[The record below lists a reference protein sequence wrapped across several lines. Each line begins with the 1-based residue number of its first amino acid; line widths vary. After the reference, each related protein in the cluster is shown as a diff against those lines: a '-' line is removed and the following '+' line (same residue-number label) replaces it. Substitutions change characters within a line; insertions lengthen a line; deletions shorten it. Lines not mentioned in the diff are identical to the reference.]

1 MQGID
6 TTDIELHISSPRLRT
21 YSQLTGTSNIEKLI
35 GAYQWNKRVASAL
48 YPILQCL
55 EISLRNAIHTAA
67 TRHFGTPD
75 WYDPVTNLVGIDKF
89 SAYIRRNPQ
98 QTNQFYRRGVSTDR
112 RNNRKRWVSN
122 HENML
127 QQAKDKLIRSNQQ
140 ATADAVIAELMFG
153 FWVGL
158 FESHYNDIHSQ
169 NRLWPHL
176 ESTVF
181 PNLKPADRVH
191 SQIHSKLEPIKKL
204 RNRLSHHEPVWKHRT
219 VSNASTAIQ
228 YLSSIADDIINLI
241 NGIST
246 HRKELLFQSG
256 KISYFKG
263 ICSEDFLNYYVSGAL
278 PQKLDKRKFKRL
290 IEKAVRDPQLTP
302 VVVIGKH
309 QPKFVVD
316 LWPPTSTS

>member
-6 TTDIELHISSPRLRT
+6 TTDIELHISSPRLHT
-21 YSQLTGTSNIEKLI
+21 YSQLAGTDNIEKLI

-75 WYDPVTNLVGIDKF
+75 WYDPVTKLVGNDKF
-89 SAYIRRNPQ
+89 SAYIRDNPQ
-98 QTNQFYRRGVSTDR
+98 KTDQFYRKGVSTSK
-112 RNNRKRWVSN
+112 RNGNGRKKWISH

-127 QQAKDKLIRSNQQ
+127 KTAKNTLKSSNRR

-204 RNRLSHHEPVWKHRT
+204 RNRLSHHEPVWKHST
-219 VSNASTAIQ
+219 VNNASTAIK
-228 YLSSIADDIINLI
+228 YLNSITDDIINLI

-256 KISYFKG
+256 KITYFKG
-263 ICSEDFLNYYVSGAL
+263 ICSTGAL
-278 PQKLDKRKFKRL
+278 NNYLSGEFKLC
-290 IEKAVRDPQLTP
+290 
-302 VVVIGKH
+302 
-309 QPKFVVD
+309 
-316 LWPPTSTS
+316 

>member
-1 MQGID
+1 MQDID
-6 TTDIELHISSPRLRT
+6 ASDIELHISQPRLRT
-21 YSQLTGTSNIEKLI
+21 YTQLAGTNDTKKLI

-55 EISLRNAIHTAA
+55 EVTLRNAIHTAA
-67 TRHFGTPD
+67 KQHFNTPD
-75 WYDPVTNLVGIDKF
+75 WYDRITSVAGNDKF

-98 QTNQFYRRGVSTDR
+98 QANQFYRRGVSTGR

-122 HENML
+122 HENMIK
-127 QQAKDKLIRSNQQ
+127 QAKDKLVRANQQ

-169 NRLWPHL
+169 DRLWPHL
-176 ESTVF
+176 ESKVF

-204 RNRLSHHEPVWKHRT
+204 RNRLSHHEPVWKHST
-219 VSNASTAIQ
+219 VNNSVTAVQ
-228 YLSSIADDIINLI
+228 YLNSIAEDIINLI

-263 ICSEDFLNYYVSGAL
+263 ICSEECLSYYLEGT
-278 PQKLDKRKFKRL
+278 PTRKIDKRRLKRYVERA
-290 IEKAVRDPQLTP
+290 IRQPQIAP
-302 VVVIGKH
+302 VVIIDNQK
-309 QPKFVVD
+309 PKLVVD
-316 LWPPTSTS
+316 LWLP

>member
-21 YSQLTGTSNIEKLI
+21 YSQLTGTPNIEKLI

-75 WYDPVTNLVGIDKF
+75 WYDPVTNLAGNDKF
-89 SAYIRRNPQ
+89 SAYIRKNPGK
-98 QTNQFYRRGVSTDR
+98 TGHFYRRGVSTGK
-112 RNNRKRWVSN
+112 RNNRKKWVSN
-122 HENML
+122 HENMI
-127 QQAKDKLIRSNQQ
+127 QQAKDKLIKSSKP
-140 ATADAVIAELMFG
+140 ATADAVVAELMFG

-158 FESHYNDIHSQ
+158 FESHYNDIHSH

-176 ESTVF
+176 EGTIF
-181 PNLKPADRVH
+181 PNLKPGDRVH

-204 RNRLSHHEPVWKHRT
+204 RNRLSHHEPVWKHST

-228 YLSSIADDIINLI
+228 YLNSIADNIINLI

-246 HRKELLFQSG
+246 HRKELLLQSG

-263 ICSEDFLNYYVSGAL
+263 ICSADALNYYLSGSPL
-278 PQKLDKRKFKRL
+278 QKLDKRRLKRFV
-290 IEKAVRDPQLTP
+290 EKAIRSPQLAP
-302 VVVIGKH
+302 VIITDK
-309 QPKFVVD
+309 QKPKFIVD
-316 LWPPTSTS
+316 LWLP

>member
-1 MQGID
+1 LQGID
-6 TTDIELHISSPRLRT
+6 TTDIELHISTPRLRT
-21 YSQLTGTSNIEKLI
+21 YSQLAGTNDIEKLI

-67 TRHFGTPD
+67 TRHFSTPD
-75 WYDPVTNLVGIDKF
+75 WYDPVTNLAGNDKF
-89 SAYIRRNPQ
+89 SAYLRRNPGR
-98 QTNQFYRRGVSTDR
+98 TNQFYRRGVSVGR

-122 HENML
+122 HENMIK
-127 QQAKDKLIRSNQQ
+127 QAKDKLTNSGNP
-140 ATADAVIAELMFG
+140 ATADAVIAELMLG

-176 ESTVF
+176 EGAVF

-219 VSNASTAIQ
+219 VSNASTAIE
-228 YLSSIADDIINLI
+228 YLNSIADDIINLV

-263 ICSEDFLNYYVSGAL
+263 ICSTESLNYYLAGAPL
-278 PQKLDKRKFKRL
+278 QRLDKRRLKRFV
-290 IEKAVRDPQLTP
+290 EKAIRQPQLAPIIVTDRQ
-302 VVVIGKH
+302 K
-309 QPKFVVD
+309 PKFVVD
-316 LWPPTSTS
+316 LWLP

>member
-6 TTDIELHISSPRLRT
+6 TTDIELHISSPRLHT
-21 YSQLTGTSNIEKLI
+21 YSQLAGTDNIEKLI

-75 WYDPVTNLVGIDKF
+75 WYDPVTKLVGNDKF
-89 SAYIRRNPQ
+89 LAYIRNNPDN
-98 QTNQFYRRGVSTDR
+98 TNSFYREGASTGG
-112 RNNRKRWVSN
+112 RNKRIKWFSN

-127 QQAKDKLIRSNQQ
+127 KNAKKKLEKSNRR

-204 RNRLSHHEPVWKHRT
+204 RNRLSHHEPVWKHST
-219 VSNASTAIQ
+219 VNNASTAIQ
-228 YLSSIADDIINLI
+228 YLSSITDDIINLI

-256 KISYFKG
+256 KITYFKG
-263 ICSEDFLNYYVSGAL
+263 ICSTDALNYYLSG
-278 PQKLDKRKFKRL
+278 KFK
-290 IEKAVRDPQLTP
+290 PC
-302 VVVIGKH
+302 
-309 QPKFVVD
+309 
-316 LWPPTSTS
+316 